1 MSKKDISNSYKN
13 LFKHGIIGEWFLRDS
28 QKPFFDLVRNNQQSV
43 IMTRRRYGKSS
54 TVLVEFSEIAQVEKV
69 EMRAGGV
76 TRATIKQILS
86 NCLDHIYQY
95 CPEYAPR
102 YYHQDG
108 CFVYPATDSKI
119 YIFGMSNSDEA
130 NKARG
135 NECDY
140 VYCDEY
146 GYWKFNPS
154 YTVNSVLAPLLEH
167 SRYGKLIIT
176 STIPKDL
183 THDYLNRC
191 KEARAGGYF
200 FYHDL
205 NDSLA
210 CGDVDQAEYD
220 EIAQLCGGKD
230 SEDFKREYLLQEIAS
245 TSDLIVPE
253 AQDESLYV
261 GEVQRPDFYKAYVQL
276 DLGLKDKSV
285 ALFGYYNFNLGKLII
300 EREHVANYTTTQ
312 DKVSAYKNIEQDL
325 GYQNIRRLSDND
337 AQQLFDMNN
346 SFSYPISPI
355 VKRRKHDVM
364 KQDRSSLAESLINQ
378 IRIGLTQGRILIS
391 PACPI
396 LIMSL
401 KYGIWN
407 DNRTDFERTEALGH
421 WDAGMSLCYMY
432 DNIDWKTN
440 PYPVLPAG
448 VTDKTHFIAPGL
460 DSKQEA
466 QIKLAK
472 ILGKKY

>member
-1 MSKKDISNSYKN
+1 VAKSIDESYER
-13 LFKHGIIGEWFLRDS
+13 LFKIGIIGEWFLRES
-28 QKPFFDLVRNNQQSV
+28 QKPFFNLVRNNRQSV
-43 IMTRRRYGKSS
+43 IMTRRRFGKSS

-69 EMRAGGV
+69 EMRAGGI
-76 TRATIKQILS
+76 TRAAIKQILS
-86 NCLDHIYQY
+86 NCLDHIYAF
-95 CPEYAPR
+95 CPKYAPK

-119 YIFGMSNSDEA
+119 YIFGMSNSEEA

-146 GYWKFNPS
+146 GFWKFNPS

-167 SRYGKLIIT
+167 SKYGKLIIT

-183 THDYLNRC
+183 THDYLKRC
-191 KEARAGGYF
+191 RDARENGIF
-200 FYHDL
+200 FYHDI
-205 NDSLA
+205 NDSLKA
-210 CGDVDQAEYD
+210 GDITDKEYT
-220 EIAQLCGGKD
+220 EIARMSGGVD
-230 SEDFKREYLLQEIAS
+230 SEDFRREYLLQEIAS

-261 GEVQRPDFYKAYVQL
+261 GEVERPQFYKSYVQL

-285 ALFGYYNFNLGKLII
+285 ALFGYYNFDLNRLVI
-300 EREHVANYTTTQ
+300 EREHVANYTTTE
-312 DKVSAYKNIEQDL
+312 DKVAEYKIIEQEL
-325 GYQNIRRLSDND
+325 GYLTPRRLSDND

-346 SFSYPISPI
+346 SFKYPISPI

-364 KQDRSSLAESLINQ
+364 KQDKSSLAESLINQ
-378 IRIGLTQGRILIS
+378 LRIGISQGKVLIS
-391 PACPI
+391 EDCPV

-407 DNRTDFERTEALGH
+407 DNRTDFERNEALGH
-421 WDAGMSLCYMY
+421 WDAGMALCYLY
-432 DNIDWKTN
+432 DNIDWKAN
-440 PYPVLPAG
+440 PYPILPPG
-448 VTDKTHFIAPGL
+448 VKESTHYIPPDLKNKTAEL
-460 DSKQEA
+460 
-466 QIKLAK
+466 KLAK
-472 ILGKKY
+472 IVGKKL